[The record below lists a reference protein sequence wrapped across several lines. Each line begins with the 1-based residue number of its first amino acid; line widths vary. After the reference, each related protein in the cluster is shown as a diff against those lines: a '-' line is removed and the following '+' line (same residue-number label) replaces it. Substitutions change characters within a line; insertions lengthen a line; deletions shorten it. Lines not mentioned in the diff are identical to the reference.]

1 MCQPERV
8 QLEPGPMRVV
18 RSAFSTKADVLEDLK
33 SLGFW
38 PTTYV
43 SERMQELPLHW
54 HDFDDV
60 GYVLEGHT
68 YLLNERGERIEMGPG
83 DKLIL
88 PRGAIHAEG
97 EVTEKTVWIVGIP
110 MAANLLDAFAELR
123 DPATSPLLA
132 D

>member
-1 MCQPERV
+1 MI
-8 QLEPGPMRVV
+8 LEPGPMKVV
-18 RSAFSTKADVLEDLK
+18 RGAFSTKAEVLDDLK

-60 GYVLEGHT
+60 GYLLEGRT
-68 YLLNERGERIEMGPG
+68 YVLNEKSERVELGPG

-97 EVTEKTVWIVGIP
+97 EVLERTVWIVGIS
-110 MAANLLDAFAELR
+110 MAANLPEAFGTLN
-123 DPATSPLLA
+123 DPSTSPA
-132 D
+132 RA

>member
-1 MCQPERV
+1 MT
-8 QLEPGPMRVV
+8 LEPGPMQVV
-18 RSAFSTKADVLEDLK
+18 RGAFSTLAEVLDDVK

-60 GYVLEGHT
+60 GYVLEGRT
-68 YLLNERGERIEMGPG
+68 YLLNEHSERIEIGPG

-97 EVTEKTVWIVGIP
+97 EVLERTVWIVGIP
-110 MAANLLDAFAELR
+110 MAANLLDVFSDLK
-123 DPATSPLLA
+123 DPATSPGRAPDLRS
-132 D
+132 

>member
-1 MCQPERV
+1 MT
-8 QLEPGPMRVV
+8 LEPGPMQVIRG
-18 RSAFSTKADVLEDLK
+18 AFSTLAEVLDDVT

-60 GYVLEGHT
+60 GYVLEGRT
-68 YLLNERGERIEMGPG
+68 YLLNERSERIEIGPG
-83 DKLIL
+83 DKLVL

-97 EVTEKTVWIVGIP
+97 EVLQRTVWIVAIP
-110 MAANLLDAFAELR
+110 MPANLLDVFSDLK
-123 DPATSPLLA
+123 DPATSPGRA
-132 D
+132 PEPRS